1 MIIKVTGTI
10 TAQSALRQGVSQ
22 SSGNQWATQSFMVKD
37 ERGNDVCFE
46 AFGMENISKFQVGQS
61 ISIDCTVTGR
71 EFNGRLYNDVRYL
84 APRQENVPT
93 PTPQPQVQA
102 PQHTTQVPPVAQPQS
117 QVTYAQPYVQPQ
129 PQSVQMPNNVR
140 TDDSTL
146 PF

>member
-93 PTPQPQVQA
+93 ATPQS
-102 PQHTTQVPPVAQPQS
+102 TTQVPHVAQPQP
-117 QVTYAQPYVQPQ
+117 QVTYAQPYVQSQ
-129 PQSVQMPNNVR
+129 PQVQTSVNSN
-140 TDDSTL
+140 DSL

>member
-10 TAQSALRQGVSQ
+10 TAQGALRQGVSQ

-71 EFNGRLYNDVRYL
+71 EFNGRLYNDIRYL
-84 APRQENVPT
+84 APRQENAPT
-93 PTPQPQVQA
+93 PTPQP
-102 PQHTTQVPPVAQPQS
+102 TTQVPPVAQPQP

-140 TDDSTL
+140 IDDSTL

>member
-10 TAQSALRQGVSQ
+10 TAQGALRQGVSQ

-46 AFGMENISKFQVGQS
+46 AFGMDNISKFKVGQS

-71 EFNGRLYNDVRYL
+71 EFNGRLYNDIRYL
-84 APRQENVPT
+84 APRQENAPT
-93 PTPQPQVQA
+93 PTPQTQVQA
-102 PQHTTQVPPVAQPQS
+102 PQYTEHAHHVAQPQP
-117 QVTYAQPYVQPQ
+117 QATYAQPYVQPQ
-129 PQSVQMPNNVR
+129 QQSVQMPND
-140 TDDSTL
+140 TSSL

>member
-46 AFGMENISKFQVGQS
+46 VFGMENISKFQVGQS

-71 EFNGRLYNDVRYL
+71 EFNGRLYNDIRYL

-93 PTPQPQVQA
+93 PQTQVQTPQP
-102 PQHTTQVPPVAQPQS
+102 TTQVPPVAQPQP

-129 PQSVQMPNNVR
+129 PQSVQMPNDVR
-140 TDDSTL
+140 MNDSTL

>member
-10 TAQSALRQGVSQ
+10 TAQGALRQGVSQ

-46 AFGMENISKFQVGQS
+46 VFGMDNISKFQVGQS

-71 EFNGRLYNDVRYL
+71 EYNGRLYNDVRYL
-84 APRQENVPT
+84 APRQESVSA
-93 PTPQPQVQA
+93 PTPQPQVQS
-102 PQHTTQVPPVAQPQS
+102 PQPTTQVPPVAQPHPNA
-117 QVTYAQPYVQPQ
+117 TYAQPYVQPQ
-129 PQSVQMPNNVR
+129 PQVQQPQVMSMPN
-140 TDDSTL
+140 TGDL

>member
-10 TAQSALRQGVSQ
+10 TAQGTLRQGVSQ

-71 EFNGRLYNDVRYL
+71 EFNGRLYNDIRYL

-93 PTPQPQVQA
+93 PTPQPQVQT
-102 PQHTTQVPPVAQPQS
+102 PQSTTQVPPVAQPQP
-117 QVTYAQPYVQPQ
+117 QVTYAQPYVQQPQ
-129 PQSVQMPNNVR
+129 VQSVQMPN
-140 TDDSTL
+140 DPSSL

>member
-10 TAQSALRQGVSQ
+10 TAQSAVRQGVSQ

-46 AFGMENISKFQVGQS
+46 AFGMEHLSRFQVGQS

-84 APRQENVPT
+84 APRQENAPAS
-93 PTPQPQVQA
+93 TPQPQVQA
-102 PQHTTQVPPVAQPQS
+102 PQPTAQVPPVAQPQPT
-117 QVTYAQPYVQPQ
+117 VACAQPYVQPLPQVQQ
-129 PQSVQMPNNVR
+129 PKVMSMPNTNN
-140 TDDSTL
+140 L

>member
-10 TAQSALRQGVSQ
+10 TAQGALRQGVSQ

-46 AFGMENISKFQVGQS
+46 VFGMDNISKFQVGQS

-71 EFNGRLYNDVRYL
+71 EYNGRLYNDIRYL
-84 APRQENVPT
+84 APRQESA
-93 PTPQPQVQA
+93 PTPQPQVQS
-102 PQHTTQVPPVAQPQS
+102 PQPTTQVPPMAQPHPNA
-117 QVTYAQPYVQPQ
+117 TYAQPYVQPQ
-129 PQSVQMPNNVR
+129 PQVQPSANTN
-140 TDDSTL
+140 DSL